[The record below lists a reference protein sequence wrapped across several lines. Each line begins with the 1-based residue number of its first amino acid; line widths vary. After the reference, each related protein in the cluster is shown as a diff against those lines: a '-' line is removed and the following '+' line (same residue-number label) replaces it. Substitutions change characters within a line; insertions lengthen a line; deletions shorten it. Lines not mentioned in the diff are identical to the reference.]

1 MEPSKHNI
9 LTRIHDDRRWLL
21 VNLLAGQADLLEPEL
36 GERLSRGEWPEG
48 GELAEKGYLVD
59 PAEEQRRYRAAYL
72 HFADSRQTDEVQLFY
87 VPSYACNFACSYC
100 FQDEYAP
107 APHAGD
113 QSVVIDAFFAHID
126 RTFAER
132 RKYITIFGGEPLL
145 PSPGARRVIEQ
156 LIAGANTRGL
166 DIAVVTNGYTL
177 ADYVPL
183 LTTGRVREVQVTL
196 DGVGKVHDVRRHL
209 KGGAGTFERIVAGVD
224 AALAAGLRVNL
235 RMVVDRENIADFAT
249 LAHFAIDR
257 GWTDNPL
264 FKTQLGRNYELH
276 HCQTAGTRLYS
287 RLSLYE
293 DLYRL
298 ATTDPEVLRF
308 HAPGY
313 SVARFLFDKGELP
326 DPLFDA
332 CPACKTEWAFD
343 YTGTIYPCTANVGKA
358 GEAVGRFWPT
368 VHVEAS
374 AVEPW
379 VERDVLAI
387 DACGTCNARLACGG
401 GCGAVSKN
409 QTGRVDSPDCR
420 PIAPLLSMGCALYG
434 RAALESA

>member
-1 MEPSKHNI
+1 MVPSKHNI
-9 LTRIHDDRRWLL
+9 LTRVHDDQQWLL
-21 VNLLAGQADLLEPEL
+21 VNLLAGQADILEPEL
-36 GERLSRGEWPEG
+36 GERLARGDWPED

-72 HFADSRQTDEVQLFY
+72 DFTESRQNDEVQIFY
-87 VPSYACNFACSYC
+87 VPTYACNFACSYC

-113 QSVVIDAFFAHID
+113 QGEVIGAFFDYLD

-132 RKYITIFGGEPLL
+132 KTYITLFGGEPLL
-145 PSPGARRVIEQ
+145 PGAAARRVVEQ
-156 LIAGANTRGL
+156 LIAGANARGL
-166 DIAVVTNGYTL
+166 DIAVVTNGYSL
-177 ADYVPL
+177 QDYVPL
-183 LTTGRVREVQVTL
+183 LATARIREVQVTL
-196 DGVGKVHDVRRHL
+196 DGVGTTHDGRRHL
-209 KGGAGTFERIVAGVD
+209 KGGGATFNRVVAGVD

-235 RMVVDRENIADFAT
+235 RMVVDKDNVASFAE

-257 GWTDNPL
+257 GWTDNPR

-276 HCQTAGTRLYS
+276 HCQTRGARLYS
-287 RLSLYE
+287 RLSMYE
-293 DLYRL
+293 DLYRM
-298 ATTDPEVLRF
+298 AKEDPEILRF

-326 DPLFDA
+326 PPLFDA

-358 GEAVGRFWPT
+358 GEAVGRFWPEVALDAT
-368 VHVEAS
+368 RT
-374 AVEPW
+374 EPW
-379 VERDVLAI
+379 TDRDVLGI
-387 DACGTCNARLACGG
+387 DACRGCNAQLACGG

-409 QTGRVDSPDCR
+409 QAGRVDSPDCR
-420 PIAPLLSMGCALYG
+420 PIAPLLSLGCALYG
-434 RAALESA
+434 RDALDR